1 MSSDHSRRKFRRI
14 IRICFLVIAG
24 LLSAVVLFPIF
35 MPHLDGPHSH
45 RFAHE
50 ASAVSKLRT
59 VVSLQSQHAAA
70 EPVKGFACE
79 LPLLRSAEQKGDHPN
94 YDPLGFL
101 TTRAWAGY
109 RFTLD
114 GCQVDKNGTVVHY
127 QVSAVPVEPAVSG
140 LRSFCTDET
149 GVIRYDNSGIGTN
162 CLISGRVL
170 D

>member
-1 MSSDHSRRKFRRI
+1 MSSDHLRRKFRRI
-14 IRICFLVIAG
+14 IRICFFVMAG
-24 LLSAVVLFPIF
+24 LLSAGVMFLTFV
-35 MPHLDGPHSH
+35 PHLDGPHS
-45 RFAHE
+45 RRAAHE
-50 ASAVSKLRT
+50 AIAVGELLT
-59 VVSLQSQHAAA
+59 VVRLQSKYAAA
-70 EPVKGFACE
+70 DAVKGFACE
-79 LPLLRSAEQKGDHPN
+79 LPLLQSAEQKGDHPD

-101 TTRAWAGY
+101 TTGTWAGY

-127 QVSAVPVEPAVSG
+127 QVSAAPVERGVSG

-162 CLISGRVL
+162 CLTSGRVL